1 MLFDAHTHIN
11 ERSLSDKERADF
23 IKSVEDAGMDGAV
36 DVGYDL
42 ESSALAAKHA
52 EMYDWCYAAAGCH
65 PHDADS
71 FDEIQLEMIR
81 GLALKKKVVAIGE
94 IGLDFYRNLSD
105 PEVQE
110 YWFRRQIQLA
120 NELKM
125 PIVIH
130 ERDAVQAVMDILKE
144 EGAFRDERKS
154 WFPMRKGP
162 GGEMTSDAR
171 VMIHCFSASK
181 EVAMQ
186 YAALGATISVAG
198 PVTYKNNRKTVEAVE
213 TVPIEYLT
221 VETDVP
227 YLTPEPRR
235 GRRNVPANVRY
246 TAQKVADIKG
256 MSLEEVAK
264 ITSRNARVFF
274 GIE

>member
-1 MLFDAHTHIN
+1 
-11 ERSLSDKERADF
+11 
-23 IKSVEDAGMDGAV
+23 
-36 DVGYDL
+36 
-42 ESSALAAKHA
+42 
-52 EMYDWCYAAAGCH
+52 
-65 PHDADS
+65 
-71 FDEIQLEMIR
+71 
-81 GLALKKKVVAIGE
+81 
-94 IGLDFYRNLSD
+94 
-105 PEVQE
+105 
-110 YWFRRQIQLA
+110 
-120 NELKM
+120 
-125 PIVIH
+125 
-130 ERDAVQAVMDILKE
+130 
-144 EGAFRDERKS
+144 
-154 WFPMRKGP
+154 MRKGP

-221 VETDVP
+221 VETDAP